1 MRKRIWNF
9 LNKID
14 KRQRLV
20 FSVAMVFVGNLLITL
35 LPLNSALWFIP
46 IDILLVY
53 VATYIALL
61 EDIKHIEWI
70 ILFILPIYLAVS
82 LLLFYYLLP
91 VHWLTRIPYLVVLS
105 ITLYASILSE
115 NIFNVG
121 VEKTL
126 PLYRAAYSVANFLT
140 LLAAFFIFTV
150 LYSFR
155 LNFLVNGFFGLLIAW
170 PLFFHSTWSA
180 NPKAVLEER
189 VYKYATINTVLLT
202 AAILL
207 LNFVPIKTNIFALYT
222 VTIFYLL
229 SGLTQEIINDT
240 VFRERVREYLIVFG
254 ILSFLVLLSA
264 NWG

>member
-1 MRKRIWNF
+1 MKKRIWSF

-20 FSVAMVFVGNLLITL
+20 FSVGIVFLGNLFITL
-35 LPLNSALWFIP
+35 LPLNWALWFIP
-46 IDILLVY
+46 VDIMLVY
-53 VATYIALL
+53 IATYLALL
-61 EDIKHIEWI
+61 EDIEHIEWLV
-70 ILFILPIYLAVS
+70 LFILPIYLAVS

-91 VHWLTRIPYLVVLS
+91 IHWLTRIPYLVVLS
-105 ITLYASILSE
+105 ITLYAGILSE

-126 PLYRAAYSVANFLT
+126 PLYRAAYSVSNFLT
-140 LLAAFFIFTV
+140 LLTAFLIFTV

-155 LNFLVNGFFGLLIAW
+155 LNFLVNGFLGLLIAW

-189 VYKYATINTVLLT
+189 VYKFATINTVLL
-202 AAILL
+202 AFAVLL

-222 VTIFYLL
+222 VAIFYLL
-229 SGLTQEIINDT
+229 SGITQEVINDT

-254 ILSFLVLLSA
+254 VLSILVLMSA

>member
-1 MRKRIWNF
+1 MRKRIWGF
-9 LNKID
+9 LSKVD

-20 FSVAMVFVGNLLITL
+20 FSVGIVFVGNLLLTL
-35 LPLNSALWFIP
+35 LPLQTALWFIP
-46 IDILLVY
+46 LDIILVY
-53 VATYIALL
+53 IATYLALL
-61 EDIKHIEWI
+61 HDIEHIEWVV
-70 ILFILPIYLAVS
+70 LFILPVYLAVS
-82 LLLFYYLLP
+82 LVLFYYLLP

-121 VEKTL
+121 VEKSL

-140 LLAAFFIFTV
+140 LLASFLIFTV

-155 LNFLVNGFFGLLIAW
+155 FNFLVNAFLGLLVAW
-170 PLFFHSTWSA
+170 PLFFHSVWSA

-189 VYKYATINTVLLT
+189 VYKFATINTALLA

-254 ILSFLVLLSA
+254 VLSVLVLLSA
-264 NWG
+264 SWG